1 MDTVYEIHPAIGIA
15 RVGNHPTSFFVGPE
29 APGSPG
35 LEIGAGGAEITL
47 TTYKDA
53 GRVKR
58 QAARFRVF
66 EYEEAEDGTRRL
78 RGEVSEDTRVDWTVD
93 LVNRKAALDRIVGP
107 ARPRNQAVA
116 DRRSL
121 VIRNPQPVTVGGPSQ
136 PAAPLGGKFLGIQV
150 ILGELSTDTRGR
162 LLVLGGRGTSASVP
176 PGVPLTNF
184 ANNDR
189 WYDDV
194 SDGPVTAT
202 VTPPG
207 GTPVPVREPAWV
219 AVAPPD
225 FAPGIDSIVSLY
237 DIATQ
242 AAIDRGTLTPEGKPS
257 FTTNI
262 RPMIERMADMRWVD
276 SYAEWENLQPLNW
289 DTLADRSATSRPLR
303 LRVADRIRQPGLARF
318 RLPPFLR
325 TYLDQWVAGD
335 FVSDLGSPVAD
346 APLPDQLDRA
356 GLEHGSGNNFFP
368 GIEAGQNLQDPAMYG
383 QPYRLDASNSSL
395 IFPGCLTEV
404 MALPWQ
410 ADFRDCDGG
419 VWWPAQRPDLVMTDP
434 ADIPGSEA
442 EWENPIQRYREMVD
456 DVQRLGFVVP
466 RTHGGQTVY
475 VEAERDPT
483 FPRQ

>member
-1 MDTVYEIHPAIGIA
+1 MGTVYKIHPAIGIA
-15 RVGNHPTSFFVGPE
+15 RLGNHPTSFFVGPE
-29 APGSPG
+29 SSGSPG
-35 LEIGAGGAEITL
+35 IEIGADGSETIL
-47 TTYKDA
+47 TAYKDA
-53 GRVKR
+53 GRIKR

-66 EYEEAEDGTRRL
+66 EYEETADGALRL

-93 LVNRKAALDRIVGP
+93 LVNRKAALDRTVGP
-107 ARPRNQAVA
+107 ARPRNPGVA

-121 VIRNPQPVTVGGPSQ
+121 VIRNPQPITISGQGQ
-136 PAAPLGGKFLGIQV
+136 PAAPLRGKFLGADV
-150 ILGELSTDTRGR
+150 YVGELRTDARGR

-184 ANNDR
+184 ANHDR

-207 GTPVPVREPAWV
+207 GTPVPVQETSWV
-219 AVAPPD
+219 VVAPPD
-225 FAPGIDSIVSLY
+225 FAPAINSIVSLY

-242 AAIDRGTLTPEGKPS
+242 AAIDRGILAPEEKPS
-257 FTTNI
+257 FTAHI
-262 RPMIERMADMRWVD
+262 RPMIERTADMRWVD
-276 SYAEWENLQPLNW
+276 SYTEWEGLQPLDW
-289 DTLADRSATSRPLR
+289 DALADPGAASRPLR
-303 LRVADRIRQPGLARF
+303 QRVAGRIGAPGLARF
-318 RLPPFLR
+318 NLPPFLR

-335 FVSDLGSPVAD
+335 FISDLDSPPPTP
-346 APLPDQLDRA
+346 PLPEQLDRA
-356 GLEHGSGNNFFP
+356 ALERGSGNNFFP
-368 GIEAGQNLQDPAMYG
+368 GIEAGQNLKHPAIYG
-383 QPYRLDASNSSL
+383 GPYRLDTANTAL
-395 IFPGCLTEV
+395 VFPGCLTEI

-434 ADIPGSEA
+434 TDIPGSDA
-442 EWENPIQRYREMVD
+442 EWENPIQQYREMVD
-456 DVQRLGFVVP
+456 SVQRLGFVVP
-466 RTHGGQTVY
+466 RTVGGQTVY